1 MVRKRI
7 DKTQEEDMPAMA
19 AKGAPEDHGLDGIE
33 NSDTGSGAPGE
44 SATIEDM
51 LDEVDSII
59 AQLDSGEIPL
69 EDSFKI
75 YERGMKLVSSI
86 NTRIDKVEKKV
97 IEIESKCSQTM
108 PSEDDEPL
116 PFN

>member
-1 MVRKRI
+1 MARKRVS
-7 DKTQEEDMPAMA
+7 KTYDDEIFMN
-19 AKGAPEDHGLDGIE
+19 APEGNVPDEDE
-33 NSDTGSGAPGE
+33 NIGAG
-44 SATIEDM
+44 ATIEQM
-51 LDEVDSII
+51 LDEVDKIV

-97 IEIESKCSQTM
+97 IEIEAKCSQTM
-108 PSEDDEPL
+108 PPEDDEPL

>member
-1 MVRKRI
+1 MARKRVS
-7 DKTQEEDMPAMA
+7 KTYDDDIFMNAPDGGMPNED
-19 AKGAPEDHGLDGIE
+19 DDLDAG
-33 NSDTGSGAPGE
+33 
-44 SATIEDM
+44 ATIEEM
-51 LDEVDSII
+51 LDEVDKII

-69 EDSFKI
+69 EESFTI

-97 IEIESKCSQTM
+97 IEIEAKCSNTM
-108 PSEDDEPL
+108 PEDDESL